1 MSDTGVDD
9 IANIIVT
16 IREASEDDLPEVV
29 YLWGMLARH
38 HVAISEDFELA
49 WDSKRKWADYLERK
63 FAEISTKLVVAE
75 EEGKLV
81 GFMLCLLSPNA
92 PIFKERKI
100 GVISDVYVLEELRRK
115 GVANKMLDV
124 ALRWFKKNKVR
135 SVQLAVAHDN
145 LEARAVWRSLGFEPY
160 MIYKRLDLQ
169 KLESRPKPQR
179 TKRMVKAKKV
189 KKGSGLRLRKIRRGP
204 S

>member
-1 MSDTGVDD
+1 MND

-16 IREASEDDLPEVV
+16 IRDATEDDLPAVV
-29 YLWGMLARH
+29 SLWGLLAKH
-38 HVAISEDFELA
+38 HEDISDNFELA
-49 WDSKRKWADYLERK
+49 WDSKRKWGAYLERK

-81 GFMLCLLSPNA
+81 GFMLCMLSPNT

-145 LEARAVWRSLGFEPY
+145 LEARAVWRTLGFEPY
-160 MIYKRLDLQ
+160 MLYKRLDLE
-169 KLESRPKPQR
+169 KLEDRPKPKR
-179 TKRMVKAKKV
+179 AKRIVKTKKSKRR
-189 KKGSGLRLRKIRRGP
+189 SGFRLRKIRRGP

>member
-1 MSDTGVDD
+1 MND
-9 IANIIVT
+9 IAHIIVT
-16 IREASEDDLPEVV
+16 IRDATKDDLPDVV
-29 YLWGMLARH
+29 NLWGMLARH
-38 HVAISEDFELA
+38 HEDISDDFELA
-49 WDSKRKWADYLERK
+49 WDSKRKWADYLKRK

-75 EEGKLV
+75 EEEKLV
-81 GFMLCLLSPNA
+81 GFMLCMLSPNT

-135 SVQLAVAHDN
+135 SIQLAVAHAN

-160 MIYKRLDLQ
+160 MLYKRLDLE
-169 KLESRPKPQR
+169 KLENRPKAQR
-179 TKRMVKAKKV
+179 AKRMVKTGKT
-189 KKGSGLRLRKIRRGP
+189 KKGRGFRLRKVRRGP